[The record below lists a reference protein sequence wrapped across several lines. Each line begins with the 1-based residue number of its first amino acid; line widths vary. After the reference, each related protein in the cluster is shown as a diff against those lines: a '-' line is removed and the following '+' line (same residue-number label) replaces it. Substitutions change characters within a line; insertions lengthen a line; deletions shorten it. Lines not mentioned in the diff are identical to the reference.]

1 MNEENKLVNGSFA
14 RFHYFLTK
22 KNYEVKKQ
30 YFCIIQEFRVEKED
44 MIHLTVE
51 MRQSPSSI
59 FPSEVNNNM
68 IFI

>member
-30 YFCIIQEFRVEKED
+30 YFCII
-44 MIHLTVE
+44 
-51 MRQSPSSI
+51 
-59 FPSEVNNNM
+59 
-68 IFI
+68 